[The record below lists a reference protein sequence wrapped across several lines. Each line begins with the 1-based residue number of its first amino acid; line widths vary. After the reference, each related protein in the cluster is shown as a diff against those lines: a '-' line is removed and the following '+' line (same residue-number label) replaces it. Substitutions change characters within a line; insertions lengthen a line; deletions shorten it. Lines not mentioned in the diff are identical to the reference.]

1 MRFANAPRH
10 QSLFTFLELSLEQR
24 FEEAKV
30 CAAFAYRLLS
40 ELGTLRR
47 DCRQM

>member
-1 MRFANAPRH
+1 
-10 QSLFTFLELSLEQR
+10 LEQR

>member
-40 ELGTLRR
+40 ELSALR
-47 DCRQM
+47 